1 MLAES
6 QAEVERTKS
15 ELAAVTG
22 RLAETQ
28 NSVSRALQVIARGPT
43 CDK

>member
-6 QAEVERTKS
+6 QAEIERTKS
-15 ELAAVTG
+15 ELATVTG
-22 RLAETQ
+22 RLSEAQST
-28 NSVSRALQVIARGPT
+28 VSRILEVIVRGPT

>member
-15 ELAAVTG
+15 ELATVTS
-22 RLAETQ
+22 RLAEAQ
-28 NSVSRALQVIARGPT
+28 NSVSRILQVIVRGPT
-43 CDK
+43 SDK